1 MMSVALPISHR
12 VKFAIQLVI
21 VSMSFHLLQSAQF
34 LVNLLYAFS
43 KNQIGEIA
51 ILAHIVLAVKTR
63 IEV

>member
-1 MMSVALPISHR
+1 MTLVTLGDNR
-12 VKFAIQLVI
+12 QFAIQLVI

-51 ILAHIVLAVKTR
+51 ILAHIVLAVNRVGGKH
-63 IEV
+63 